1 LHRLRTE
8 RCQTRRAAKNAST
21 DTGLSDVGIS
31 YDQSSRRQK
40 LAAVPEEIF
49 ERQVQDKI
57 HMPTTAGLIRAAA
70 ERGHAGA
77 PDQHSCGFGAAR
89 RRPVASGWM
98 PPGRGDARVFIR
110 LVP

>member
-77 PDQHSCGFGAAR
+77 PDQIASDLAYSLL
-89 RRPVASGWM
+89 RPYTM
-98 PPGRGDARVFIR
+98 METF
-110 LVP
+110 